1 MSSGALT
8 NAVTVTWPAAS
19 YFHTAAGG
27 VSSGLTA
34 LQGAID
40 AAVSPYPDNATS
52 VAAMLGYG
60 NFASGAGWGFNI
72 ASGNDTGLFGGVTMT
87 ASGTPTYHNTG
98 PGNGGD
104 YAIGFSAATD
114 CFDGGNVINVG
125 ATDDLIVAWV
135 AKFSSLPGATV
146 SLFNKVD
153 TAGAYWAVNLNSAG
167 YHEFAVYDGVDFLEC
182 DGGTPTV
189 GSWYVGIAVID
200 RSASTMRVGVC
211 DIGGSPS
218 VSSTGSTSAIG
229 SLSNTKTLRVGHH
242 HANNNS
248 PTTGLIAGL
257 YVVSGSGVATGLS
270 ANLSA
275 SLSSFAAAVASS
287 FSVSMSTSTGLV
299 TLSNSFWPCAMTMD
313 DDTQSLLGFAY
324 DFDYPQT
331 AAQMATALGYGTW
344 TSGAGY
350 LCNESSGNLASV
362 FGTPATLTASGTPT
376 YSHIGARGGSDKA
389 IGFDANTEYFDGGD
403 YFDAG
408 ASDDLIVAWVA
419 KFDSLPGV
427 TSSICN
433 KLDGAVGY
441 WGINFNTSGSYEI
454 YAYDGADF
462 LQITTGATPSL
473 NTWHVGIAV
482 IDRSTSRAC
491 IGVCDIGGSPSVASE
506 LNVSALGATSN
517 ANSFRIGTHNTAT
530 NSFLTGTISALYV
543 VTGSGVATGLSA
555 NLSTALSSFAA
566 YMKSQT
572 GTQQAKGVW
581 FPDCPLNLDS
591 DPAVA
596 PKVTDRRSTQSPTG
610 QVLSLVGNYS
620 LRHKGV
626 RWEAVARS
634 QIWESA
640 ATYANGSFETFADDC
655 LYGLG
660 HAWFTPSS
668 PLSIWWNDAGTDRAL
683 GYTHNSSTGVP
694 GWYVIDV
701 TSTEPKQVTQGWTG
715 LWRVDFG
722 DVVGVGS

>member
-34 LQGAID
+34 LTSAIN

-52 VAAMLGYG
+52 VTAMLGCG

-87 ASGTPTYHNTG
+87 AGSTPSYRNTG
-98 PGNGGD
+98 PGQGTD
-104 YAIGFSAATD
+104 YAVGFDSAADTFSAGNT
-114 CFDGGNVINVG
+114 FDVG
-125 ATDDLIVAWV
+125 ATDDLIIACVL
-135 AKFSSLPGATV
+135 KFSSVASSPDICSKGYWGGTGYLILQSGGTLQFFV
-146 SLFNKVD
+146 TDGVD
-153 TAGAYWAVNLNSAG
+153 TASCSVAVTTGVWYACVAALDRTNNLIRIGVAPVTTG
-167 YHEFAVYDGVDFLEC
+167 VAV
-182 DGGTPTV
+182 
-189 GSWYVGIAVID
+189 
-200 RSASTMRVGVC
+200 
-211 DIGGSPS
+211 
-218 VSSTGSTSAIG
+218 VSSTASTTVIG
-229 SLSNTKTLRVGHH
+229 SCSNGSNHTVGYSG
-242 HANNNS
+242 N
-248 PTTGLIAGL
+248 TTGDFQLAGY
-257 YVVSGSGVATGLS
+257 YVTKGSGVATGVPSALS
-270 ANLSA
+270 TAVSNFAN
-275 SLSSFAAAVASS
+275 AVNSS

-331 AAQMATALGYGTW
+331 AAQMATALGCGTW
-344 TSGAGY
+344 TGGAGY

-362 FGTPATLTASGTPT
+362 FGTPATLTASGAPT
-376 YSHIGARGGSDKA
+376 YSNLGARGGGDKA
-389 IGFDANTEYFDGGD
+389 LGFTGGADYFDGGASA
-403 YFDAG
+403 FDVTGTDDVIIVWVGRLSGSPTASSTYLGKLAGGFASGWSIESTNTTTISFRGGAG
-408 ASDDLIVAWVA
+408 AAVSAT
-419 KFDSLPGV
+419 
-427 TSSICN
+427 TSSI
-433 KLDGAVGY
+433 L
-441 WGINFNTSGSYEI
+441 
-454 YAYDGADF
+454 
-462 LQITTGATPSL
+462 L
-473 NTWHVGIAV
+473 NEWHVGIAFCARGANT
-482 IDRSTSRAC
+482 IQIGLHGLTSGTQTTGSGTPGSTTFST
-491 IGVCDIGGSPSVASE
+491 AS
-506 LNVSALGATSN
+506 NFRLGAAV
-517 ANSFRIGTHNTAT
+517 ANSQA
-530 NSFLTGTISALYV
+530 SFKLAAAYIVS
-543 VTGSGVATGLSA
+543 GSGVASGMT
-555 NLSTALSSFAA
+555 LSTALTNFAA

-581 FPDCPLNLDS
+581 LPGCPLNLDS

-596 PKVTDRRSTQSPTG
+596 PKVTDRRSTKSPTG

-701 TSTEPKQVTQGWTG
+701 TSTEHKQVTQGWTG
-715 LWRVDFG
+715 LWRIDFG